1 MATLIVVIAW
11 LFSIYGWSIAHRAF
25 EEAGTPVH
33 LGPGVSPMVSLWAE
47 KRRLIVIVDLDG
59 SDCHALH
66 AGVSIA
72 TSVLKRLD

>member
-33 LGPGVSPMVSLWAE
+33 LGPGVSPIVSLWAE
-47 KRRLIVIVDLDG
+47 KRRLMVDLDG

-72 TSVLKRLD
+72 TSVLNRLN